1 MIAAITYAVASL
13 VSLGLLWRYRDEL
26 RWIRG
31 IIDAIRDRPKDKEQP
46 RKRWLPWRKRRD

>member
-1 MIAAITYAVASL
+1 MSLLALAISSVLTL
-13 VSLGLLWRYRDEL
+13 FLGWRYRSEL

-31 IIDAIRDRPKDKEQP
+31 IIDAIRDKPKDKEQP